1 MIWVWQTLTSPS
13 SQPRGAVQVER
24 RNFQTRVSKFHGT
37 IWAHLLGSIMLTP
50 SVCRIPLWGRCC
62 YHLLQ
67 LGKLSLCQLKPLV
80 PRRGGAGM

>member
-37 IWAHLLGSIMLTP
+37 IWAHLLGSELQSPTCERLRGKRKQFP
-50 SVCRIPLWGRCC
+50 WVVELLSQLRPRTGR
-62 YHLLQ
+62 
-67 LGKLSLCQLKPLV
+67 K
-80 PRRGGAGM
+80 